1 MSYVGAGK
9 DRHIET
15 CLTRQVESESANGF
29 ERYEL
34 IGDLPDFSFAEIDL
48 STTLLG
54 RPLKLPIMIS
64 SLTGGGKKS
73 ERINRNLAEAAQR
86 LGLAMTVGSQRIM
99 LEHPET
105 RPSFEVRRWAPDIL
119 LLADLGLVHLNHGL
133 TVEKCREAVEAI
145 GADGLALYVNPVH
158 EAVQRNGML
167 DFTGLIGKLAAL
179 CEGFP
184 YPIMIKEVGYG
195 FSEAALRKFRS
206 CPFAALDVAGMGGT
220 DWGRIEVE
228 SGRAR
233 LSSGLE
239 LGVRTAE
246 SLEAALRIL
255 PPNVAVL
262 ASGGIRTGV
271 DIAKALAMGATA
283 AGMGLPF
290 LRWAHDSADRVVR
303 EVERLAEEL
312 KISLWYT
319 GSRTLPE
326 LKRKVKLAGVLCG

>member
-1 MSYVGAGK
+1 MTYVGAGK

-15 CLTRQVESESANGF
+15 CLTRQVESGTANGF

-34 IGDLPDFSFAEIDL
+34 VGDLPDFRFAEIDL

-54 RPLKLPIMIS
+54 RRLDFPIMIS
-64 SLTGGGKKS
+64 SLTGGGKNS

-133 TVEKCREAVEAI
+133 TAEKCREAVEAI
-145 GADGLALYVNPVH
+145 GADGLALYVNPMH
-158 EAVQRNGML
+158 EAIQRNGML
-167 DFTGLIGKLAAL
+167 DFTGLVGKLADL
-179 CEGFP
+179 CADFP
-184 YPIMIKEVGYG
+184 YPVMIKEVGYG
-195 FSEAALRKFRS
+195 FSEAALQKIRS
-206 CPFAALDVAGMGGT
+206 CSIAALDVAGMGGT
-220 DWGRIEVE
+220 DWGRVETE
-228 SGRAR
+228 SGRALR
-233 LSSGLE
+233 TPASE

-246 SLEAALRIL
+246 ALKAAVRIL
-255 PPNVAVL
+255 PPEVAVL

-283 AGMGLPF
+283 AGLGLPF
-290 LRWAHDSADRVVR
+290 LRWAHDSSDRVVE

-312 KISLWYT
+312 RLCLWYT
-319 GSRTLPE
+319 GSCTLAE
-326 LKRKVKLAGVLCG
+326 LGHKVKTS